1 MSEPGSIKRITLW
14 EDAIFEVHVPDP
26 DNVSIIKFYE
36 ETREVCQG
44 HIRSNYGGWQKDV
57 FPGDCA
63 AIDNV
68 LEKLNIALTNIFNE
82 QFGIKKQ
89 VRCISAW
96 LNAND
101 FGASNLAHTHPGCH
115 FSGVYYINAGDDD
128 KRNGQVIFQRDNT
141 FSIEETLNSIGRKNR
156 EPKNADPL
164 WKTTCWQPP
173 KISHAYLFA
182 PYLQHCVTRN
192 LSQFNRLVIGMNF
205 RCVD

>member
-1 MSEPGSIKRITLW
+1 MSEPGTIRRIKLW
-14 EDAIFEVHVPDP
+14 EDAIFEVQVPEP

-36 ETREVCQG
+36 ETREISQG

-63 AIDNV
+63 AIDDV
-68 LEKLNIALTNIFNE
+68 LEKINQALTNIFVE
-82 QFGIKKQ
+82 QFEIKKQ
-89 VRCISAW
+89 VRCVSAW

-115 FSGVYYINAGDDD
+115 FSGVYYINAGNDD
-128 KRNGQVIFQRDNT
+128 KRNGQVVFQRESA
-141 FSIEETLNSIGRKNR
+141 FSIEATLNSIGRDEMPRNK
-156 EPKNADPL
+156 DPL
-164 WKTTCWQPP
+164 WQTTVWQPP
-173 KISHAYLFA
+173 KISHAYLFT

>member
-1 MSEPGSIKRITLW
+1 MSEPGTIRRITLW
-14 EDAIFEVHVPDP
+14 EDAIFEVHVPEP

-36 ETREVCQG
+36 ETREISQG
-44 HIRSNYGGWQKDV
+44 HVRSNYGGWQKDV

-63 AIDNV
+63 AIDDV
-68 LEKLNIALTNIFNE
+68 LEKINQALTNIFAE
-82 QFGIKKQ
+82 QFEIKKQ
-89 VRCISAW
+89 VRCVSAW

-101 FGASNLAHTHPGCH
+101 FGASNLTHTHPGCH

-128 KRNGQVIFQRDNT
+128 KRNGQVIFQRDNA
-141 FSIEETLNSIGRKNR
+141 FSIEATLNSIGRDEMPRNK
-156 EPKNADPL
+156 DPM
-164 WKTTCWQPP
+164 WQTTVWQPP
-173 KISHAYLFA
+173 KISHAYLFT